1 MRESLFPSGPE
12 RRIHQR
18 IDAALEVEI
27 VADGK
32 KIPATTENISCGGM
46 YIATHKPFIDESA
59 IKLAFKL
66 PNEQKKIQMNAEVVR
81 TSNNEKT
88 PSGVAIRFNQHLD
101 NENLLAISRFIKN
114 KLH

>member
-46 YIATHKPFIDESA
+46 YLATHKPFIDDCA

-66 PNEQKKIQMNAEVVR
+66 PDEQKKIQMKGEVIR
-81 TSNNEKT
+81 TSNEK
-88 PSGVAIRFNQHLD
+88 GLAIRFNQNLD